1 MENDAPVLK
10 AANLDKLQSAFLLDR
25 MLPRY
30 ADNLRSMRGIA
41 FDWGRYDRT
50 QAHVYSNQ
58 AFTRALDNLGIEH
71 TAEEYNGNQYEKNW
85 IEHGRVEERM
95 LPFIGRLLR
104 FESARPMR

>member
-1 MENDAPVLK
+1 MH
-10 AANLDKLQSAFLLDR
+10 
-25 MLPRY
+25 
-30 ADNLRSMRGIA
+30 GIA

-71 TAEEYNGNQYEKNW
+71 TAEEYNGNEYEKNW

-95 LPFIGRLLR
+95 VAFIGRLLR
-104 FESARPMR
+104 TQRGSAPERSVSSRKTPERGSSGPP